1 MLRANRSVIESDFSY
16 MPSFPKDF
24 HTKLLDLELQLE
36 KGYLTHE
43 SLKELFDCYS
53 VNNNFNFTLGSI

>member
-1 MLRANRSVIESDFSY
+1 